1 MNNNRGLRWVRLVS
15 NTSGLG
21 IVRIFMSVNIKKSIS
36 DILSRC
42 FGDVLEIS
50 PEDADP
56 IVRRAQDPEHGDF
69 QANGAMSLG
78 KKYNQNPKELAEKVV
93 AVVDFGELAEPPE
106 VAGPGFINIR
116 LTDSSIVSLIELM
129 DTPDLGVVKDK
140 DTHPV
145 AIDLCGVNV
154 AKQLH
159 VGHLR
164 STIIG
169 DSLARMFE
177 RVGRKVY
184 RENHL
189 GDWGLPI
196 AMVLEQLISSG
207 VDLDTLCLDDLNAAY
222 QIAQLNVRDDLR
234 GAETVAKTMAGP
246 HRHIE
251 LEEQNDGALRA
262 QKSTKDLLLLL
273 QQGDK
278 HTRTSWQQLID
289 CTMKSVYESLD
300 LLNAKLGAENN
311 RGESFYKDML
321 KGVVDDFVDA
331 GLAEEDDG
339 AIVVRFKNRDRP
351 MLIRKSDGGYLYA
364 TTDLAAIKFRTQELN
379 ADRVI
384 YVVDARQRDHFKDL
398 FDAARLIGWDRNP
411 DGTAVDFAHVSFGS
425 VLGEDKRPLKTRSG
439 SNVTLSSLLH
449 EAIERGVSEVVRRSD
464 EQNSPTHDMDDEG
477 LHAIGR
483 QIGIG
488 AIKYADLSNDLVR
501 DYVFDI
507 DRMVAF
513 EGNTGPYI
521 QYACARIS
529 SLIQRGA
536 MDPEAKLIIR
546 EPQERTLSLA
556 LLQYPSIL
564 QETMTYLEPH
574 RLCTWLY
581 ELTDCFSSFYQSC
594 PVLKLDDEPLRLSR
608 LRLSALTGRVIVD
621 GLDMLGIESPE
632 QM

>member
-1 MNNNRGLRWVRLVS
+1 
-15 NTSGLG
+15 
-21 IVRIFMSVNIKKSIS
+21 MSIDIKNSIS
-36 DILSRC
+36 DALCDAFSS
-42 FGDVLEIS
+42 VLNLPPQEI
-50 PEDADP
+50 DP
-56 IVRRAQDPEHGDF
+56 VIRRAQNPQHGDF
-69 QANGAMSLG
+69 QANGAMALG
-78 KKYNQNPKELAEKVV
+78 KRCGHNPRELAEKIVGI
-93 AVVDFGELAEPPE
+93 VDFGDLAEPPE

-116 LTDSSIVSLIELM
+116 LTNNTVAGAIEAM
-129 DTPDLGVVKDK
+129 DTPDLGVIADT
-140 DTHPV
+140 DTHAV

-177 RVGRKVY
+177 RTGRTVY

-196 AMVLEQLISSG
+196 AMVLKQLISA
-207 VDLDTLCLDDLNAAY
+207 DINLDTLTLDDLNAAY
-222 QIAQLNVRDDLR
+222 TNAQLIAKDDLR
-234 GAETVAKTMAGP
+234 GAAAAEKMQAGP

-251 LEEQNDGALRA
+251 LDAQNEGALASQQNAKQVLLSLQQNDPELVLAWN
-262 QKSTKDLLLLL
+262 K
-273 QQGDK
+273 
-278 HTRTSWQQLID
+278 LID
-289 CTMKSVYESLD
+289 CTMNSVYESLD
-300 LLNAKLGAENN
+300 LLHVKLGAENN
-311 RGESFYKDML
+311 RGESFYRDRL
-321 KGVVDDFVDA
+321 ENVVESFVQK

-339 AIVVRFKNRDRP
+339 AIVVRFKNRERP

-364 TTDLAAIKFRTQELN
+364 TTDLAAIEFRTQELQ

-398 FDAARLIGWDRNP
+398 FDAAKLIGWDHTP
-411 DGTAVDFAHVSFGS
+411 DGQQVDLVHIPFGS

-439 SNVTLSSLLH
+439 SNVTLASLLH
-449 EAIERGVSEVVRRSD
+449 EAVERGTREVVRRSKNP
-464 EQNSPTHDMDDEG
+464 EAPTHKLSTEE
-477 LHAIGR
+477 LEAIGR

-501 DYVFDI
+501 DYVFDM

-529 SLIQRGA
+529 SLIRKGGSAPKATLRIQ
-536 MDPEAKLIIR
+536 
-546 EPQERTLSLA
+546 EPQERALA
-556 LLQYPSIL
+556 LTLLQYGGVL
-564 QETMTYLEPH
+564 QETVTYLEPH

-581 ELTDCFSSFYQSC
+581 ELTDAFSAFYQSC
-594 PVLKLDDEPLRLSR
+594 PVLKLDDEELRMSR
-608 LRLSALTGRVIVD
+608 LRLADLTRRVIVD
-621 GLDMLGIESPE
+621 GLDVLGIETPE
-632 QM
+632 HM